1 MQHTMI
7 DRLRSGKQLKVLLP
21 ALLAGLLMG
30 YWMSGGGHGPERA
43 NSAGAGAAA
52 AALPEGL
59 TAATIYVC
67 PMMCVPPRD
76 NSGDCPICGMELI
89 ATPVGEKSALPRLR
103 LAAETA
109 KLAQIRTAP
118 VERRYVS
125 AEVRLFG
132 QIEYDPVHVSYAS
145 AYVPGVID
153 RIYVKRAGQT
163 VRWGDPLF
171 DIRSPEILM
180 IQEQLV
186 AALKQVSGYFSMDQS
201 KAHVRKRT
209 EVLVDRSGDLHNPT
223 PEQKKALEAIKAIR
237 HKLTLIGMEKV
248 DIDELMKKGEPSG
261 IATIYAQ
268 RNGLVIEQK
277 AFAGT
282 YVNTG
287 SPVFAIA
294 TPKFV
299 WARLAAYEA
308 DYAWI
313 RIGQTAQFVT
323 DTFPGETFTGKVV
336 AIDPVFDTKSRTFSV
351 GVVFPDSGGR
361 FRPSMYVRAVIQAR
375 LNARGQ
381 AAGEEA
387 DSNKAPLVVPASA
400 PLITG
405 KRAVVYVALPGEE
418 GVYEGREIV
427 LGPRAREHY
436 IVLEGLQEGEQV
448 VVNGNF
454 KIDSQVQ
461 IMAKSSMM
469 SIEGGASADAHH
481 RHGGS
486 GSLEAENRR
495 RVSQGRAA
503 PEAMPGAMPKGPVN
517 PGPAGME
524 PPGRSDEPGA
534 SPVEPAGPSAIPSAP
549 AEDMETGG
557 MPMGRGHR
565 HP

>member
-1 MQHTMI
+1 MFV
-7 DRLRSGKQLKVLLP
+7 KQLKVILP
-21 ALLAGLLMG
+21 VLLAGLLIG
-30 YWMSGGGHGPERA
+30 YWARGGGAGPELA
-43 NSAGAGAAA
+43 GSAGNAPAAS
-52 AALPEGL
+52 EGR
-59 TAATIYVC
+59 TAESIYVC

-76 NSGDCPICGMELI
+76 NPGDCPICGMELI
-89 ATPVGEKSALPRLR
+89 ATAAGEKSARPRLK
-103 LAAETA
+103 LAAETVR
-109 KLAQIRTAP
+109 LARIRTAP
-118 VERRYVS
+118 VERRPVA

-132 QIEYDPVHVSYAS
+132 QIEYDPVHISYAS

-186 AALKQVSGYFSMDQS
+186 AALKQVSGFFSMDQS
-201 KAHVRKRT
+201 KPHVRKRT
-209 EVLVDRSGDLHNPT
+209 EVLLDRPADLRNPT
-223 PEQKKALEAIKAIR
+223 PEQKKALEAIKAMR
-237 HKLTLIGMEKV
+237 LKLTLIGMEKV

-287 SPVFAIA
+287 TPVFAIA
-294 TPKFV
+294 SPKFV

-313 RIGQTAQFVT
+313 RIGQAVRFVT
-323 DTFPGETFTGKVV
+323 DAFPGETFTGKVA
-336 AIDPVFDTKSRTFSV
+336 AIDPVFDPKSRTFGV
-351 GVVFPDSGGR
+351 GVVFQDSGRR
-361 FRPSMYVRAVIQAR
+361 FRPSMYVRAVIEAR
-375 LNARGQ
+375 MTARGHV
-381 AAGEEA
+381 AGEEA
-387 DSNKAPLVVPASA
+387 DSGKAPLVIPAAA

-418 GVYEGREIV
+418 VVYEGREVV

-436 IVLEGLQEGEQV
+436 IVLEGLQEGDQV

-461 IMAKSSMM
+461 IMAKASMM
-469 SIEGGASADAHH
+469 SIEGGAPADDHQ
-481 RHGGS
+481 RHVGS
-486 GSLEAENRR
+486 GSVEPENRR
-495 RVSQGRAA
+495 RAPPGWAA
-503 PEAMPGAMPKGPVN
+503 PDGPPAMPA
-517 PGPAGME
+517 
-524 PPGRSDEPGA
+524 
-534 SPVEPAGPSAIPSAP
+534 AP
-549 AEDMETGG
+549 ADEMETGG